1 MWLVIEESSHLRF
14 NPCIQA
20 DTLLDYHSP
29 YFHEWL
35 ELFFSVSPSTLSSSS
50 PVSTTHEPQ
59 FSSRRTVAGRQLD
72 PILVFVR
79 SVHNPLLL
87 LSSPLLCSLKQRVLD
102 KTPSEESPNPTVF
115 SQSLNIT
122 SIHPQSRDAL
132 TNGTFSVH
140 PAGANRIQ
148 IVYKWASLFTRAQEG
163 EREDDDEEVIALVH
177 SCVHHSWRCHGIL
190 NPIRVR

>member
-1 MWLVIEESSHLRF
+1 M
-14 NPCIQA
+14 
-20 DTLLDYHSP
+20 LLDYHSP

-59 FSSRRTVAGRQLD
+59 FSSRRTDAGQSQAGSS
-72 PILVFVR
+72 ILFWYLWAA
-79 SVHNPLLL
+79 SITPSSSSLL

-140 PAGANRIQ
+140 QAGANRIQ

-163 EREDDDEEVIALVH
+163 EREDDDEEEVIALVH